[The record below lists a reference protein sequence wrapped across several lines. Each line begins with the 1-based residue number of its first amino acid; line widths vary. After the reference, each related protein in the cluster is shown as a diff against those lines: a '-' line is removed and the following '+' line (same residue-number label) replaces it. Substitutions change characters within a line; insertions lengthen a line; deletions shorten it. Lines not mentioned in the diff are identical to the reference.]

1 MSSEDS
7 SAKSDQSHST
17 KPDCTTIY
25 WLIKIL
31 MIGGGHAHLG
41 AQKTEDGNIQ
51 LPLLLRPA
59 ISATAFAVTAAVFAH
74 FVSLNP
80 ISLYRKENEN
90 GIDNESIAGTD

>member
-7 SAKSDQSHST
+7 SAKSGQSHST
-17 KPDCTTIY
+17 TPDCTTIY
-25 WLIKIL
+25 WLIKTL

-59 ISATAFAVTAAVFAH
+59 MSTSSVALAATGFAR
-74 FVSLNP
+74 FVS
-80 ISLYRKENEN
+80 
-90 GIDNESIAGTD
+90 